1 MASTRRAFLT
11 RTAVTAAAAVAAAGL
26 PRPLAALQ
34 PAGAVQRPRRLR
46 AGDTVGIVDPASATW
61 DPVDVDIVV
70 ESLAALGL
78 KARLGAHLL
87 DRHGYLAGTD
97 EARASDVMAMF
108 ADPEVQAVHA
118 LRGGWGCARLLPHL
132 DFDVIGR
139 HPKIL
144 LGYSDLTALLLPVHA
159 KTGLVTFHGMNGSSE
174 WNRFNVDWFRRVL
187 MEGEAVTMRNPIDAG
202 ELLAPVENR
211 IRTITPGV
219 ARGRLLGGNLTV
231 LSSLVGTGLLPDFR
245 GAILFLEDV
254 QEAPYRIDRM
264 LTQLAL
270 AGILRQVRAV
280 IWGRCT
286 RCSPGEGFGSLT
298 IGDILRHHVE
308 PLGVPAWE
316 GAQIGHIPRQFIMP
330 IGVEAEVDATAG
342 TIRLLEPAVR

>member
-1 MASTRRAFLT
+1 MGLASLGVLQQTGL
-11 RTAVTAAAAVAAAGL
+11 VAQHADA
-26 PRPLAALQ
+26 
-34 PAGAVQRPRRLR
+34 PRRPARLR
-46 AGDTVGIVDPASATW
+46 PGDTVGVVDPASATW

-78 KARLGAHLL
+78 RARLGAHLF
-87 DRHGYLAGTD
+87 DRRGYLAGRD
-97 EARASDVMAMF
+97 EDRAADVMAMF
-108 ADPEVQAVHA
+108 TDPAVKAVHA

-132 DFDVIGR
+132 DFDVIAH

-159 KTGLVTFHGMNGSSE
+159 KAGFVTFHGMNGASE

-187 MEGEAVTMRNPIDAG
+187 MEGEAVTMRNPQDAG
-202 ELLAPVENR
+202 DMLVPVENR
-211 IRTITPGV
+211 IRTITPGR

-231 LSSLVGTGLLPDFR
+231 LSSLVGTGMLPDFR
-245 GAILFLEDV
+245 DAILFLEDV

-270 AGILRQVRAV
+270 AGILRHVRAV

-286 RCSPGEGFGSLT
+286 RCTPGEGFGSLT
-298 IGDILRHHVE
+298 IGDLLRDHIA

-316 GAQIGHIPRQFIMP
+316 GAQIGHISRQFIMP
-330 IGVEAEVDATAG
+330 LGVEAEVDAGTG
-342 TIRLLEPAVR
+342 TIRLLTPAVT